1 MIRKS
6 GPRAVFLDRD
16 GVVNKVLFRDGRP
29 ASPRTLGEFRLCDAI
44 AESLMRLSVAG
55 LRLFVISNQP
65 DVARGL
71 LPPSVLEEITTRILA
86 SLPVEGVLVCPHDDT
101 DNCVCRKPK
110 AGMLLEVASGQ
121 GINLACSFLIGDS
134 WKDIEAG
141 RNAGCRTI
149 LLRRAY
155 NTGVEADSSV
165 ESVWEAADIIL
176 REAIHGN

>member
-1 MIRKS
+1 MNRKS

-16 GVVNKVLFRDGRP
+16 GVINEVVFRDGRP
-29 ASPRTLGEFRLCDAI
+29 ASPRTLGEFRLCDGI
-44 AESLMRLSVAG
+44 AECLTRLSVAG

-65 DVARGL
+65 DLARGL

-110 AGMLLEVASGQ
+110 PGMLLQLASGQ

-141 RNAGCRTI
+141 WSAGCRSI

-155 NTGVEADSSV
+155 NPGVGADYCV

-176 REAIHGN
+176 GEAIHGS